1 LSLLYF
7 QGNHMIKSLVS
18 ILAVFF
24 CAHAWAWQPSKSI
37 VAYIGYAPGS
47 GNEISFRGVAAEIER
62 TNPGVKFVIQ
72 NMPGGDGSV
81 SVNHSSKLPA
91 DGLSLNVTGN
101 LSTWVTNEAFNP
113 EILQYKLDDLLPVLS
128 LATSPQV
135 IVAHP
140 SSKIQNAREFAK
152 YIQSPGKPVNVAIGS
167 TVQYL
172 IFGLV
177 MTKGN
182 GDKKQV
188 KQIMYKG
195 PMQALVDTVSGHT
208 EFGMMPLSVAAP
220 QIKAGKVRLIAL
232 TGTQRLPGFE
242 KADVMNEV
250 LPGVIVNAMWN
261 ITLPKNT
268 PPDIVDW
275 YVKTFSTAIKSPNV
289 KRYFEENY
297 MIAARDLDPASARRD
312 LDRLRQEYL
321 PISLKLRKEMDK

>member
-1 LSLLYF
+1 MKLFALLF
-7 QGNHMIKSLVS
+7 AMLFSAQAL
-18 ILAVFF
+18 
-24 CAHAWAWQPSKSI
+24 AWQPNKPI
-37 VAYIGYAPGS
+37 TAYIGYGPGS

-81 SVNHSSKLPA
+81 SVNHSSKLPP

-113 EILQYKLDDLLPVLS
+113 EILQYKLNDLLPVLS

-140 SSKIQNAREFAK
+140 SSKIKNAREFVK
-152 YIQSPGKPVNVAIGS
+152 YIQNPGRPVNIAIGS

-182 GDKKQV
+182 GDQKQV

-195 PMQALVDTVSGHT
+195 PMQALLDTAGGQT

-220 QIKAGKVRLIAL
+220 QIQAGKVRLIAL
-232 TGTQRLPGFE
+232 TGAQRLPGFE
-242 KADVMNEV
+242 RADVMNEV

-268 PPDIVDW
+268 PPEIVDW
-275 YVKTFSTAIKSPNV
+275 YVRTFSTAIKSPNV
-289 KRYFEENY
+289 QRYFAENY
-297 MIAARDLDPASARRD
+297 MIAARDLDPKSAARD
-312 LDRLRQEYL
+312 LRELQDQYL
-321 PISLKLRKEMDK
+321 PMARKLKAQMDK

>member
-1 LSLLYF
+1 MKQILALLLLVP
-7 QGNHMIKSLVS
+7 SLVM
-18 ILAVFF
+18 AQ
-24 CAHAWAWQPSKSI
+24 WQPTKPI

-62 TNPGVKFVIQ
+62 TNPGVKFIVQ
-72 NMPGGDGSV
+72 NMPGADGV
-81 SVNHSSKLPA
+81 TSVNHSYKLPG
-91 DGLSLNVTGN
+91 DGHSLNVTGN

-113 EILQYKLDDLLPVLS
+113 ELAQYKIDDLLPVLS

-140 SSKIQNAREFAK
+140 SSKITTARDFVK
-152 YIQSPGKPVNVAIGS
+152 YIQNPGRPVNVAIGS

-182 GDKKQV
+182 GDKQQV
-188 KQIMYKG
+188 KQIMYRG
-195 PMQALVDTVSGHT
+195 PAQALLDTVGGQT

-242 KADVMNEV
+242 RADVMNEV

-268 PPDIVDW
+268 PPEIVDW
-275 YVKTFSTAIKSPNV
+275 YVRTFSTAIKSANV

-297 MIAARDLDPASARRD
+297 MIAARDLDPVSARRD
-312 LDRLRQEYL
+312 LDKLRQDYL
-321 PISLKLRKEMDK
+321 PMSRKLRAEMDK

>member
-1 LSLLYF
+1 MRF
-7 QGNHMIKSLVS
+7 FTALVAICFS
-18 ILAVFF
+18 GTAL
-24 CAHAWAWQPSKSI
+24 AWQPNKPI
-37 VAYIGYAPGS
+37 TAYIGYAPGS

-62 TNPGVKFVIQ
+62 ANPGVKFIIQ
-72 NMPGGDGSV
+72 NMPGADGV
-81 SVNHSSKLPA
+81 TSVNHTYKLPA

-113 EILQYKLDDLLPVLS
+113 ELSQYKIDDLLPVLS

-140 SSKIQNAREFAK
+140 SSKITTAREFVK
-152 YIQSPGKPVNVAIGS
+152 YIQNPGKPVNVAIGS

-182 GDKKQV
+182 GDKRQV
-188 KQIMYKG
+188 KQIMYRG
-195 PMQALVDTVSGHT
+195 PMQALLDTAGGQT

-232 TGTQRLPGFE
+232 TGKQRPPGFE
-242 KADVMNEV
+242 KAEVMNDI
-250 LPGVIVNAMWN
+250 LPGVVVNAMWN

-268 PPDIVDW
+268 PPEIVDW

-289 KRYFEENY
+289 KRYFDENY
-297 MIAARDLDPASARRD
+297 MIAARDLDPVSAKRELD
-312 LDRLRQEYL
+312 LLRQEYL
-321 PISLKLRKEMDK
+321 PISRKLKVEMDK